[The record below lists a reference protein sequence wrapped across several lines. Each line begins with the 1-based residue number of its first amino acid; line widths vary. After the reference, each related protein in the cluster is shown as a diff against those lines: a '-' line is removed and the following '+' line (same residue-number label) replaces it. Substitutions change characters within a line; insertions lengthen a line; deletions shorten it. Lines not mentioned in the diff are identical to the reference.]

1 MCGENDLIRL
11 KHMLDAAREARTF
24 VQNQTQDSLRDNRQ
38 LLLALVKDI
47 EIVGE
52 AAARVSRECQS
63 GIPQLPWAAIIGM
76 RNRLIHAYFDIDPD
90 QVWNAVMQDL
100 PPLIAELEK
109 IIPSG
114 HD

>member
-1 MCGENDLIRL
+1 
-11 KHMLDAAREARTF
+11 MLAK
-24 VQNQTQDSLRDNRQ
+24 QQP
-38 LLLALVKDI
+38 
-47 EIVGE
+47 G
-52 AAARVSRECQS
+52 SRETAR
-63 GIPQLPWAAIIGM
+63 GGFHNFPGLAIIGM

-109 IIPSG
+109 IIPPG